1 MRRARSFVTS
11 AAQLYLDELKHL
23 TVGQPAPEID
33 GSDLTGKPMKLSDFR
48 GNVVALFF
56 ARVDPTKRL
65 QLQPP
70 LLTVVR
76 RMANQPV
83 VLLGVTTASPLP
95 DAPRGSP
102 DRESQKKAIESSELP
117 IRFWYDLL
125 QSGKPGPI
133 QTAWNTSGV
142 IYLIDHRGVIRCKYV
157 ARPEFFENGVMMLLK
172 ELADEKGR
180 TKKTQ

>member
-1 MRRARSFVTS
+1 M
-11 AAQLYLDELKHL
+11 KHL
-23 TVGQPAPEID
+23 TVGQLAPEID
-33 GSDLTGKPMKLSDFR
+33 GSDLAGKPMKLSDYR
-48 GNVVALFF
+48 GKVLALFF
-56 ARVDPTKRL
+56 ARVDPTSGL
-65 QLQPP
+65 QLPPP

-76 RMANQPV
+76 RLANQPV

-95 DAPRGSP
+95 DAPRGTP
-102 DRESQKKAIESSELP
+102 DRESLKKTIESSDLP

-125 QSGKPGPI
+125 ENGKPGPI

-142 IYLIDHRGVIRCKYV
+142 IYLIDQRGVIRCKYV
-157 ARPEFFENGVMMLLK
+157 ARPEFFENGLTMLLK